1 MLLYHPPSAR
11 WLSYENPQ
19 KILVA
24 QRLEQVLPALQE
36 LETQVESR
44 GLHAAGFLS
53 YEAAPAFDSVLA
65 VRPDPSGFPLLWFG
79 LFPPPRAVA
88 APPPAP
94 LSAPLDGARNPVRSL
109 HGAGLDWRPAVSR
122 RAYTAAIQRIKQEIA
137 AGNTYQVN
145 YTYRLRAAFSGDPY
159 ALFCALAQAQ
169 PGGYLAYIESGPY
182 TLCSASPELFF
193 TLDGERLTCRP
204 MKGTVRRGLTL
215 AQDEAESAWL
225 QASIKNRAENV
236 MIVDMIRNDLGRIAR
251 TGSVAVPH
259 LFQTE
264 RYPTLWQMT
273 STVVAESDLPFSRI
287 LGSLFPC
294 ASITGAPKPSTM
306 RIIAGL
312 ENTPRH
318 VYTGAIGFYAP
329 GRQAQFN
336 VAIRTVTIDHT
347 RNLAEYGTGGGI
359 VWDSTARGEYD
370 ESLLKARLLTRGMP
384 EFSLLETLLWQ
395 PESGIFLLDEHL
407 LRWRDSAVY
416 FNFPLDLEQAHRR
429 LLAAAAALPGQP
441 DPSASAVRL
450 RLLLDRHGVITIE
463 SAPLDP
469 AALGTPQPDPSAPL
483 VRLALAARPIDPAD
497 PFLYHKTTQRLVYR
511 QALADC
517 PGAEDVLLWNPNR
530 QLTESTIANL
540 VVRLNGE
547 LLTPPLAS
555 GLLPGVYRGLLL
567 RGGVIKEQPVTID
580 DLPGCEEIYLVNSV
594 RLWRR
599 ATL

>member
-1 MLLYHPPSAR
+1 M
-11 WLSYENPQ
+11 
-19 KILVA
+19 
-24 QRLEQVLPALQE
+24 
-36 LETQVESR
+36 
-44 GLHAAGFLS
+44 G
-53 YEAAPAFDSVLA
+53 
-65 VRPDPSGFPLLWFG
+65 
-79 LFPPPRAVA
+79 
-88 APPPAP
+88 
-94 LSAPLDGARNPVRSL
+94 SL

-122 RAYTAAIQRIKQEIA
+122 RAYTAAIRALSKKSPPETPTRSITPTACGLPSA
-137 AGNTYQVN
+137 AT
-145 YTYRLRAAFSGDPY
+145 RY

-169 PGGYLAYIESGPY
+169 PGGYLAYIETGPY

-193 TLDGERLTCRP
+193 TLDGEHLTCRP

-215 AQDEAESAWL
+215 AQDEAQAAWL

-259 LFQTE
+259 LFQAE

-273 STVVAESDLPFSRI
+273 STVVAESDLPFQRI
-287 LGSLFPC
+287 LAALFPC

-347 RNLAEYGTGGGI
+347 ADIAEYGTGGGI

-370 ESLLKARLLTRGMP
+370 ESLLKARLLTRRLP

-407 LRWRDSAVY
+407 LRLRDSAVY
-416 FNFPLDLEQAHRR
+416 FNFPLDLEQAHRK

-441 DPSASAVRL
+441 HRL
-450 RLLLDRHGVITIE
+450 RLLLDRHGATTIE
-463 SAPLDP
+463 STPLDP
-469 AALGTPQPDPSAPL
+469 AALGTPQPDASAPL

-497 PFLYHKTTQRLVYR
+497 PFLYHKTTQRLVYQ
-511 QALADC
+511 QALAES

-547 LLTPPLAS
+547 LLTPPLAG
-555 GLLPGVYRGLLL
+555 GLLPGVYRSHLL
-567 RGGVIKEQPVTID
+567 RGGVIKEHLNDRRPAALRR
-580 DLPGCEEIYLVNSV
+580 DLPGQLRALVAAGSPVTNDWRPTAWPRV
-594 RLWRR
+594 RLSSVPIFPPQSREYNLSTGASDWDTSRWTR
-599 ATL
+599 